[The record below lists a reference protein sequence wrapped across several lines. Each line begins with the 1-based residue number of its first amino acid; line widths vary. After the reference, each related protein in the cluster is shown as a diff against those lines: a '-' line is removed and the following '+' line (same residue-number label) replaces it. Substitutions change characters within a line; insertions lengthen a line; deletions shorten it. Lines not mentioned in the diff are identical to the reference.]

1 MYVTVKTQT
10 SEVHML
16 YVRDK
21 TPVSFEKNMLNP
33 YIKAETQQTELISLK
48 SNYHQPIHWKEQSV
62 NKLSNGQQFI
72 VTHR

>member
-48 SNYHQPIHWKEQSV
+48 SNYHQPIH
-62 NKLSNGQQFI
+62 
-72 VTHR
+72 